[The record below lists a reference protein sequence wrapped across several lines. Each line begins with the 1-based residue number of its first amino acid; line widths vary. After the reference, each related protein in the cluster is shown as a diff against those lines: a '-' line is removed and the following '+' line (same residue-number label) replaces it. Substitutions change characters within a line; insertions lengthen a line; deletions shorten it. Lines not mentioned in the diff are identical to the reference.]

1 MAILYSGMCRSSAYY
16 SRTPTDTRHPP
27 RQFTPFTTVLASF
40 IGLSISTEP
49 PNDRSGLGVAG
60 DQQQLHT
67 VSPRLR
73 LYCTVIGLIIKSTN
87 TTRTPPQISATKKQ
101 TDGGLESSL
110 SFGRVEIREI
120 RNKIIAHANKKYIAY
135 SGKSVVVVAEE
146 DIRMMTFRVSFKGK
160 QEIQF
165 KKY

>member
-1 MAILYSGMCRSSAYY
+1 MCRSSAYY
-16 SRTPTDTRHPP
+16 SRTPTDTR
-27 RQFTPFTTVLASF
+27 RQSTPFTTVLASF
-40 IGLSISTEP
+40 IGLSISTER

-87 TTRTPPQISATKKQ
+87 TTRTPPQIGATKKQ

-110 SFGRVEIREI
+110 PFGRVEIREI

-135 SGKSVVVVAEE
+135 SGKSVVGCGGGGYK
-146 DIRMMTFRVSFKGK
+146 DDDFSCLFYGWHT
-160 QEIQF
+160 QEFQAT
-165 KKY
+165 KY